1 MLTLTL
7 LVTLPGALAAPSA
20 KRAKKTA
27 AKRVPLEVYPALED
41 GEVEEEIVQ
50 TTRIAMEP
58 APALPPKRYAR
69 PLTMGKSAPAKTTTT
84 TVTTRTTT
92 TKSRKEAPQTPAIDS
107 ESIGIEAP
115 VSAPMMTAAA
125 PIRKFEEVPAD
136 KQAQILKRMQLC
148 EALLKVSG
156 RAYDYRK
163 MTTAQLEQELA
174 AFQPG
179 RNANSQSIAAESS
192 YGAGEV
198 AEESATLPIL
208 DPILDPSLGD

>member
-7 LVTLPGALAAPSA
+7 LVALPGAFAAPSA

-27 AKRVPLEVYPALED
+27 TKRVPLEVYPALED
-41 GEVEEEIVQ
+41 GEMEEEIVQ

-58 APALPPKRYAR
+58 APAMPQKRYAR
-69 PLTMGKSAPAKTTTT
+69 PMTLRKAAPAKTTTT

-92 TKSRKEAPQTPAIDS
+92 TKSHKNPSAPAAIDS
-107 ESIGIEAP
+107 ESLGIEAP
-115 VSAPMMTAAA
+115 VSAPMMSAAA
-125 PIRKFEEVPAD
+125 PIRKFEEVPAE

-179 RNANSQSIAAESS
+179 RNANSQSIAAESNP
-192 YGAGEV
+192 YDGESG
-198 AEESATLPIL
+198 EETTLPII
-208 DPILDPSLGD
+208 DPIFNPSLGD